1 LQPFYTALY
10 TSIRTDPGI
19 NDEWS
24 KGFIGFIIGRVITKI
39 TKISDEAGRTVTE
52 LRIFEENINDVKK
65 AVATNL
71 RLLEERRGKVIC
83 IK

>member
-10 TSIRTDPGI
+10 TSILRDSGI

-24 KGFIGFIIGRVITKI
+24 KGFIGFIIGRVITQI
-39 TKISDEAGRTVTE
+39 TKVSDEAERTVTE
-52 LRIFEENINDVKK
+52 LRILEEGINDVKK